1 MTTGTVKSQGTKL
14 YFAVAG
20 TSSEIHA
27 VACPTQISGLGGAAN
42 QIDITCLDSIEMEY
56 VRGMQNPGQL
66 SIPINFIPASASR
79 QALLDLR
86 DSGSETSWGIFGPNS
101 TAPTDVDSDG
111 DLVGSAS
118 GQKPNIIFR
127 AYVADLTI
135 DVGVNDIW
143 RATVTLQR
151 TGAPTYNMPTATLD

>member
-14 YFAVAG
+14 YFAVPS

-27 VACPTQISGLGGAAN
+27 VVCPTQISGLGGAAN

-66 SIPINFIPASASR
+66 TIPINFIPTSASH

-86 DSGSETSWGIFGPNS
+86 TSGDETGWCLSGP
-101 TAPTDVDSDG
+101 TAAAPTDVDVDG
-111 DLVGSAS
+111 NLVATAT
-118 GQKPNIIFR
+118 GQKPSITFR
-127 AYVADLTI
+127 AYVADFTL

-143 RATVTLQR
+143 RGSLTLQR
-151 TGAPTYNMPTATLD
+151 TGAPTYNMPASTQD

>member
-14 YFAVAG
+14 YFAVPG

-27 VACPTQISGLGGAAN
+27 VVCPTQISGLGGAAN

-56 VRGMQNPGQL
+56 VRGMQNPGQIT
-66 SIPINFIPASASR
+66 IPINFIPTSASH

-86 DSGSETSWGIFGPNS
+86 LSGEETGWVIVGPS
-101 TAPTDVDSDG
+101 AAAPTDVDSNG
-111 DLVGSAS
+111 DLQGAGTPS
-118 GQKPNIIFR
+118 IEFR
-127 AYVADLTI
+127 AYLADFTL

-143 RATVTLQR
+143 RGNLTLQR
-151 TGAPTYNMPTATLD
+151 TGAPTYNMPASTQA

>member
-42 QIDITCLDSIEMEY
+42 QIDITCLDSAEMEY
-56 VRGMQNPGQL
+56 VRGMQNPGQ
-66 SIPINFIPASASR
+66 ITVPINLIPRSASH

-86 DSGSETSWGIFGPNS
+86 TSGDETSFGIFGPDS
-101 TAPTDVDSDG
+101 DPPTDVDSNG
-111 DLVGSAS
+111 NLVGTAAD
-118 GQKPNIIFR
+118 QKPNIIFR
-127 AYVADLTI
+127 GYVADFTI
-135 DVGVNDIW
+135 DVGTNDIW
-143 RATVTLQR
+143 RGSITIQR
-151 TGAPTYNMPTATLD
+151 TGAPQYNFPTADLA